1 MHNERN
7 AVQKVEVFFQAFSE
21 FLGRP
26 KTIFD
31 IKDRFRLLVLF
42 VIVVAVL
49 EGTLY
54 YLKNVK

>member
-1 MHNERN
+1 MQDEQST
-7 AVQKVEVFFQAFSE
+7 VQKIKSFLQAFSE

-42 VIVVAVL
+42 VAVIAIL
-49 EGTLY
+49 EGLLY
-54 YLKNVK
+54 YFENVK

>member
-1 MHNERN
+1 MHNEQST
-7 AVQKVEVFFQAFSE
+7 VQKAKNFYQAFSE

-31 IKDRFRLLVLF
+31 MKDRFRLLVLF

-49 EGTLY
+49 EGMLY
-54 YLKNVK
+54 YFENVK

>member
-1 MHNERN
+1 MHNEQSTM
-7 AVQKVEVFFQAFSE
+7 QKAKNFYQAFSE

-31 IKDRFRLLVLF
+31 MKDRFRLLVLF

-49 EGTLY
+49 EGMLY
-54 YLKNVK
+54 YFENVK